1 MRILIETPIYLW
13 YLADSR
19 KLTATARKHI
29 AAADEVYV
37 SAVTLW
43 EASIKVGIGK
53 LDVDPDELVAGIEA
67 SGFIELPIYAR
78 HTIGVLRLPELH
90 RDPFDRLLIAQALY
104 EPMRFLT
111 ADAALKQY
119 SDLIDVI

>member
-1 MRILIETPIYLW
+1 MRLLIDTHIYLW

-19 KLTATARKHI
+19 KLTAKAHKRI

-37 SAVTLW
+37 SAATLW

-53 LDVDPDELVAGIEA
+53 LDVDPDELVVGIEA
-67 SGFIELPIYAR
+67 SGFLEHPIHAR

-90 RDPFDRLLIAQALY
+90 RDPFDRLLIA
-104 EPMRFLT
+104 
-111 ADAALKQY
+111 
-119 SDLIDVI
+119 